1 MDMGRLLHDYELDML
16 STEDKQQFELHLYE
30 CDHCLSQIREFMDIS
45 RVIRHDRDAQAI
57 VRDIAGK
64 QDDGETR
71 PTQTWAS
78 PYIKLLIAAVIC
90 VAIALPVYRYWLQS
104 EKTSV
109 VQTLELLPSRA
120 GGNDI
125 IYLEKGGDAEI
136 SFYVAE
142 RFQGEADLIIS
153 NIAGD
158 TVINT
163 PGFSDFNDRGL
174 GSIVLPV
181 SNFSDGHYMLT
192 IKPDPETGL
201 EERIYMFRV
210 K

>member
-30 CDHCLSQIREFMDIS
+30 CDHCLSLVREFMSVS
-45 RVIRHDRDAQAI
+45 RIIRHDQDARAI
-57 VRDIAGK
+57 VQDIV
-64 QDDGETR
+64 GEQEDRTSR

-90 VAIALPVYRYWLQS
+90 VAIALPVHRYWLQS
-104 EKTSV
+104 DKTSV

-125 IYLEKGGDAEI
+125 IYLEKGGDVEI
-136 SFYVAE
+136 SFFVAE
-142 RFQGEADLIIS
+142 QFQGEADLIIS
-153 NIAGD
+153 SIAGD
-158 TVINT
+158 TVLHT
-163 PGFSDFNDRGL
+163 PGFSDFNDQGL
-174 GSIVLPV
+174 GSITLSV
-181 SNFSDGHYMLT
+181 SKFSDAHYMLT
-192 IKPDPETGL
+192 IIPVPETGL

>member
-16 STEDKQQFELHLYE
+16 STEEYE
-30 CDHCLSQIREFMDIS
+30 CDHCLSLVREFMSVS
-45 RVIRHDRDAQAI
+45 RIIRHDQDARAI
-57 VRDIAGK
+57 VQDIVGE
-64 QDDGETR
+64 QDDGTSR

-90 VAIALPVYRYWLQS
+90 AIALPVHRYWLQS
-104 EKTSV
+104 DKTSV

-125 IYLEKGGDAEI
+125 IYLEKGGDVEI
-136 SFYVAE
+136 SFFVAE
-142 RFQGEADLIIS
+142 QFQGEADLIIS
-153 NIAGD
+153 SIAGD
-158 TVINT
+158 TVLHT
-163 PGFSDFNDRGL
+163 PGFSDFNDQGL
-174 GSIVLPV
+174 GSITLSV
-181 SNFSDGHYMLT
+181 SKFSDAHYMLT
-192 IKPDPETGL
+192 IIPVPETGL

>member
-30 CDHCLSQIREFMDIS
+30 CDHCLSLVREFMSVS
-45 RVIRHDRDAQAI
+45 RIIRHDQDARAI
-57 VRDIAGK
+57 VQDIV
-64 QDDGETR
+64 GEQEDRTSR

-90 VAIALPVYRYWLQS
+90 VAIALPVHRYWLQS
-104 EKTSV
+104 DKTSV

-125 IYLEKGGDAEI
+125 IYLEKGGDVEI
-136 SFYVAE
+136 SFFVAE
-142 RFQGEADLIIS
+142 QFQGEADLIIS
-153 NIAGD
+153 SIAGD
-158 TVINT
+158 TVLHT
-163 PGFSDFNDRGL
+163 PGFSDFNDQGL
-174 GSIVLPV
+174 GSITLSV
-181 SNFSDGHYMLT
+181 SKFSDGHYMLT
-192 IKPDPETGL
+192 IIPVPETGL